1 MGVQLTL
8 WLLRMVLLW
17 VGVKT
22 FLFQNSHHRTI
33 AVTDG
38 VIVLLGYAMFALF
51 VFGVSFIR
59 RPWTFGMLC
68 LSVIL
73 IPMFPWVGMLL
84 LVYRSE
90 GWDFVVGLLIPT
102 GLFGFLALGLWEGP
116 HLRSHF
122 RCSPKQDSQVA
133 CPNGVASA
141 VSPENEQP

>member
-38 VIVLLGYAMFALF
+38 VVLLLVYAMFALF

-59 RPWTFGMLC
+59 RPLPLGILC
-68 LSVIL
+68 FSVVL
-73 IPMFPWVGMLL
+73 IPMFPWTGMLL

-90 GWDFVVGLLIPT
+90 GWDFVGGLLIPICF
-102 GLFGFLALGLWEGP
+102 FGFLALGLWGEP
-116 HLRSHF
+116 HIRSHF
-122 RCSPKQDSQVA
+122 RCSPKQNSIVA
-133 CPNGVASA
+133 RKSEASSEA
-141 VSPENEQP
+141 SPRNEQP